1 MPILVYSGCYTSSL
15 IKKRDRFGV
24 WSSLAALPRNQNFS
38 LGGTAETDLWSASE
52 GPNRVCIYHWNGLV
66 WAEQT
71 LPDNWPDSGLH
82 EHQANVGVWDE
93 NTIYG
98 WAGSP
103 TYGGFRLWRTTN
115 GGGLWTTLDTGSLG
129 LDGGRPN
136 AGLVVGPD
144 EIYLGANS
152 YSAGTG
158 NAGVWR
164 WTASGGMQV
173 ESIASGLPDYN
184 PSPFYRF
191 SYIGLGWTGE
201 DPDDLWVHDQG
212 ANSAGYGIRLYRGKF
227 GSWSLQHRFDP
238 NGGYSDTY
246 YTIQD
251 GQNMMTMDA
260 DGFMV
265 INCIRQSDGAHGY
278 LFGDPTAGQLAF
290 TAYGGGSNIGQQS
303 SGGGYYFVA
312 KGNGLLFDRLGWS
325 EAPPTTPFNGN
336 LGGSLVLVTDP
347 DPPEITPIDPVDGET
362 EVEKD
367 HLIKFTVT
375 DADTGVDLSTVI
387 LNVDGVVVY
396 SDQRVQV
403 DGWGVSMEAITDGY
417 AFIARPTKRE
427 TYYTSNEDVQVTV
440 HASDLNGNPAS
451 EQWTFSTIRNL
462 WIRIYPMIL
471 GGVRTNDED
480 AN

>member
-1 MPILVYSGCYTSSL
+1 M
-15 IKKRDRFGV
+15 
-24 WSSLAALPRNQNFS
+24 
-38 LGGTAETDLWSASE
+38 
-52 GPNRVCIYHWNGLV
+52 
-66 WAEQT
+66 
-71 LPDNWPDSGLH
+71 
-82 EHQANVGVWDE
+82 
-93 NTIYG
+93 
-98 WAGSP
+98 
-103 TYGGFRLWRTTN
+103 
-115 GGGLWTTLDTGSLG
+115 
-129 LDGGRPN
+129 
-136 AGLVVGPD
+136 
-144 EIYLGANS
+144 
-152 YSAGTG
+152 
-158 NAGVWR
+158 
-164 WTASGGMQV
+164 
-173 ESIASGLPDYN
+173 
-184 PSPFYRF
+184 
-191 SYIGLGWTGE
+191 
-201 DPDDLWVHDQG
+201 
-212 ANSAGYGIRLYRGKF
+212 
-227 GSWSLQHRFDP
+227 
-238 NGGYSDTY
+238 
-246 YTIQD
+246 
-251 GQNMMTMDA
+251 
-260 DGFMV
+260 
-265 INCIRQSDGAHGY
+265 
-278 LFGDPTAGQLAF
+278 
-290 TAYGGGSNIGQQS
+290 
-303 SGGGYYFVA
+303 
-312 KGNGLLFDRLGWS
+312 FDRLGWS